1 MMVVLTGLSLSH
13 LHRPIPRRHP
23 DLDLDLDLDLD
34 PPHSHDL
41 ESPELPETPS

>member
-23 DLDLDLDLDLD
+23 DLDLDLDLELD

-41 ESPELPETPS
+41 ESPELPETLS